1 MGNFNILTEVEVNS
15 EDNCRILYSDKALSV
30 LHKFLFWGVIHSIL
44 YFTITFWIN
53 FYPCQNI
60 EIPTVGPSH
69 LITYPSGLLC
79 KWACNPKLATVEISI
94 FWYRQKLIQNVIV
107 KYNILQIAS
116 DTPQNKISCK
126 TDNVLSEYNILQLS
140 SELTSTSVKI
150 LKFPM
155 CERWDSA
162 TLQNLVAM
170 LRWSNAPTSDYRFGF
185 CGNPIPVGVRII
197 YSSGSSSTIVPSLSR
212 LTAPQHHIRN
222 RRTRW
227 EWHCLL

>member
-1 MGNFNILTEVEVNS
+1 MS
-15 EDNCRILYSDKALSV
+15 EA
-30 LHKFLFWGVIHSIL
+30 IHNIL

-53 FYPCQNI
+53 FYPRQNI

-79 KWACNPKLATVEISI
+79 KWARNPKLATAEISI

-155 CERWDSA
+155 CEEQGFWEKLNLWESVWEPPGTESVPFSGRACEINIWGGLVTGEFGSV
-162 TLQNLVAM
+162 LQFVK
-170 LRWSNAPTSDYRFGF
+170 
-185 CGNPIPVGVRII
+185 
-197 YSSGSSSTIVPSLSR
+197 SSENYARLCSR
-212 LTAPQHHIRN
+212 LMRFATAIELQVWA
-222 RRTRW
+222 T
-227 EWHCLL
+227 